1 MKKPLLERFQQL
13 AGIKPLYEI
22 TEMTEGHCYGEDGKP
37 MPEAHCMEENVN
49 EGACY
54 GEDGKPMPE
63 AHCMEENIDEQI
75 DPGTAI
81 AAVSGMLGMISAA
94 GGLAAINIAM
104 ENPETREKHPKLAAF
119 LDLLDGLG
127 KGASAAKR
135 GGTTAGG
142 VNEETTYF
150 DQMSDEEKLDFQKGM
165 DHVEFGPDGHPV
177 SDKTSTDAADA
188 IDPDGD
194 GEIDDNDLSK
204 IEDALEDIF

>member
-13 AGIKPLYEI
+13 AGIKPLYE
-22 TEMTEGHCYGEDGKP
+22 MT
-37 MPEAHCMEENVN
+37 

-104 ENPETREKHPKLAAF
+104 ENPETKEKHPKLAAF

-127 KGASAAKR
+127 KGASSAKR
-135 GGTTAGG
+135 GGSVAGG
-142 VNEETTYF
+142 PNEDITNE
-150 DQMSDEEKLDFQKGM
+150 QVEDEEPAQD
-165 DHVEFGPDGHPV
+165 EP
-177 SDKTSTDAADA
+177 TDEELAA
-188 IDPDGD
+188 
-194 GEIDDNDLSK
+194 
-204 IEDALEDIF
+204 IEDALEDMF